1 MSTPVLPDSFA
12 VSGEFGAIIDTCSL
26 FPYLTRSLLF
36 CTAKC
41 DFYRVHW
48 FEKKILE
55 ELRKKLVRRGATS
68 NKKINRLV
76 DRLCAAFP
84 NAIVPCL
91 ADLVNTMTNDPKDRH
106 VLAAA
111 VYGRCDVIV
120 TENTQ
125 DFPLESTD
133 PYKIR
138 CLLQTNFVRS
148 IPV

>member
-1 MSTPVLPDSFA
+1 MM
-12 VSGEFGAIIDTCSL
+12 
-26 FPYLTRSLLF
+26 
-36 CTAKC
+36 
-41 DFYRVHW
+41 
-48 FEKKILE
+48 
-55 ELRKKLVRRGATS
+55 
-68 NKKINRLV
+68 N
-76 DRLCAAFP
+76 
-84 NAIVPCL
+84 
-91 ADLVNTMTNDPKDRH
+91 DLKDRH

-148 IPV
+148 IPVWLNWVYEGCSRHARKSLQPSKNYRGASWYQ